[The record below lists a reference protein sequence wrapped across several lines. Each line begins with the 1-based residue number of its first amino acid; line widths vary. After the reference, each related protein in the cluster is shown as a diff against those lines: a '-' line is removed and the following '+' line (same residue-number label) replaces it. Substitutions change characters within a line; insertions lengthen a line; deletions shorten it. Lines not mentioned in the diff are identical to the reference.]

1 MKTESR
7 EYIEFTAKRNNIQI
21 KGFVCVDEIDGDEC
35 VQYYNH
41 QGFENG
47 YNIPTNPYTE
57 PNEHQE
63 YEILKEALFTDNLF
77 LQFLWDFKD
86 ENKIIER
93 GDYTLIIN
101 DGMEI

>member
-1 MKTESR
+1 M
-7 EYIEFTAKRNNIQI
+7 NNMELKVVKYDISI
-21 KGFVCVDEIDGDEC
+21 KGFVDLDEIDDDEC
-35 VQYYNH
+35 IQYYNY

-57 PNEHQE
+57 PNEYQE
-63 YEILKEALFTDNLF
+63 YEMLKEALFTDDLF

-93 GDYTLIIN
+93 EDYTLIIN
-101 DGMEI
+101 DDMKM

>member
-1 MKTESR
+1 MKK
-7 EYIEFTAKRNNIQI
+7 YVEFIAEKNDISI
-21 KGFVCVDEIDGDEC
+21 KGFIDLDEIDDDEC
-35 VQYYNH
+35 VQYYDH

-57 PNEHQE
+57 PNEYQE
-63 YEILKEALFTDNLF
+63 YEILKEALFTDDLF

-93 GDYTLIIN
+93 DDYTLTIN
-101 DGMEI
+101 DDMKM